1 MSQEISPS
9 LQEYLTAIYKREG
22 DIKWVRT
29 TDIAEDLRI
38 AAASVTEAFKKLA
51 EMGYIEYLPY
61 RGARLTRKG
70 LTLAESVVSK
80 ETLVREALI
89 RMGLS
94 AEEADRLA
102 CLVEHVISDQAVK
115 AIVEFLSRCG
125 GEMSGGKG

>member
-22 DIKWVRT
+22 DVKWVRT
-29 TDIAEDLRI
+29 TDIADDLKI

-70 LTLAESVVSK
+70 LELAESVVSK

-89 RMGLS
+89 RMGV
-94 AEEADRLA
+94 APDEADKLA
-102 CLVEHVISDQAVK
+102 CLLEHSISDQAVK

-125 GEMSGGKG
+125 GEGQGGKG